1 MKSIKKEKR
10 EGGQHLFYSNYPSTA
25 VLCTLH
31 VSYSHFSYKDKVIIS
46 NTSMRKLGLCNIRIF
61 AQGLVSD

>member
-10 EGGQHLFYSNYPSTA
+10 EGGQHLFGGNYTSTT

-31 VSYSHFSYKDKVIIS
+31 FSYSHFSYKDKVIIS
-46 NTSMRKLGLCNIRIF
+46 NLFMRKLGLHNIRIF
-61 AQGLVSD
+61 AQVLISG